1 MPETCKICGLPKE
14 LCICEG
20 IAKEQQRINIY
31 TEERKFG
38 KKVVIVEG
46 LDPKAIDL
54 KSLLKELKSRLACGG
69 TIKNNQIELQGG
81 NKERVRDILVELGFP
96 KESVHI
102 TE

>member
-1 MPETCKICGLPKE
+1 MSEVCKICGLPKE

-46 LDPKAIDL
+46 VDSKSIDPKELLKTL
-54 KSLLKELKSRLACGG
+54 KSKLACGG
-69 TIKNNQIELQGG
+69 TFKNNLLELQGG
-81 NKERVRDILVELGFP
+81 NKEKVRDLLLELGFP
-96 KESVHI
+96 PESI
-102 TE
+102 NIR

>member
-1 MPETCKICGLPKE
+1 MPEVCKICGLPKE

-20 IAKEQQRINIY
+20 IAREQQRINIY

-46 LDPKAIDL
+46 LDPKSIDL

-69 TIKNNQIELQGG
+69 TFKNNLLELQGG
-81 NKERVRDILVELGFP
+81 NKEKVRELLLEMGFP
-96 KESVHI
+96 EGSINVR
-102 TE
+102 